1 MDATAKTPESSR
13 ADTKP
18 KGRGSLSAQSVS
30 LQKSIQSEL
39 KHLRMMLKTV
49 TQKFLLRVEGRIE
62 SLARELSE
70 PNLSDTFAGLTPEQA
85 GKSLNAIRNLI
96 KTLRVRPDRGRR
108 KDLKRIENLLESI
121 SWILDYSTPRIP
133 FRELPRSKKLTK
145 DEKKEDS
152 V

>member
-1 MDATAKTPESSR
+1 MNATVKTPESFP

-18 KGRGSLSAQSVS
+18 MGHGSLSAQSVS
-30 LQKSIQSEL
+30 LQKAIQSEL

-70 PNLSDTFAGLTPEQA
+70 SNLSDTFAGLTPEQA
-85 GKSLNAIRNLI
+85 EKSLRAIRNLI

-108 KDLKRIENLLESI
+108 KDLRRIENLLESI